1 MEHTKIRAMIV
12 EDEPEALDLL
22 SGLLEATGL
31 ANVIAATSD
40 PSEAIDLIA
49 THEPEILFLDIRMPG
64 ISGFDILNDL
74 NSIGIAMPH
83 VVFTTAHDE
92 YAIKAFDYAAF
103 DYLLKPIDP
112 DRLTATLIR
121 HKAATNPSNGAGAGY
136 GNSTGNG
143 AGSITGNDHSNST
156 GNSTGNG
163 HSHGAGNGNGTLN
176 GKKRETDR
184 QPSDLNN
191 EKILIF
197 RGVTGV
203 TFIDTDDVVF
213 ITADGNYS
221 SFHFISGRIE
231 TVTTLIGNVEMH
243 LGRQFFRTGRSCII
257 NTAYLARIDMKQMT
271 CVFIRGEREYRC
283 EISRDKV
290 KMLMDHMKSRIAEN

>member
-1 MEHTKIRAMIV
+1 MDNMDHPKIRAMIV

-31 ANVIAATSD
+31 ATVVVATTE
-40 PSEAIDLIA
+40 PAEAIDLIGL
-49 THEPEILFLDIRMPG
+49 HEPDMLFLDIRMPG
-64 ISGFDILNDL
+64 FSGFDILNEL
-74 NSIGIAMPH
+74 NSIGTVSTH

-112 DRLTATLIR
+112 DRLTATLLR
-121 HKAATNPSNGAGAGY
+121 HNNTRN
-136 GNSTGNG
+136 T
-143 AGSITGNDHSNST
+143 
-156 GNSTGNG
+156 
-163 HSHGAGNGNGTLN
+163 HGKGNGNGN
-176 GKKRETDR
+176 GNGRKAEAEH
-184 QPSDLNN
+184 QPSVFNN

-221 SFHFISGRIE
+221 GFHFISGRVE
-231 TVTTLIGNVEMH
+231 TVTALIGNIEMH

-271 CVFIRGEREYRC
+271 CVFIRGDREYRC

-290 KMLMDHMKSRIAEN
+290 RTLMDYMKNNIS

>member
-1 MEHTKIRAMIV
+1 MNNPNPDNMDHQKIRAMIV

-22 SGLLEATGL
+22 SGLLEGTGL
-31 ANVIAATSD
+31 ATVIASTTE
-40 PSEAIDLIA
+40 PSEAIDLIV
-49 THEPEILFLDIRMPG
+49 THEPGILFLDIRMPG
-64 ISGFDILNDL
+64 MSGFDILNDL
-74 NSIGIAMPH
+74 NSMGTAMPH

-121 HKAATNPSNGAGAGY
+121 HNAAGNHTNINDAANGTGV
-136 GNSTGNG
+136 GNG
-143 AGSITGNDHSNST
+143 K
-156 GNSTGNG
+156 NG
-163 HSHGAGNGNGTLN
+163 
-176 GKKRETDR
+176 EPDR
-184 QPSDLNN
+184 QSSDLNN

-221 SFHFISGRIE
+221 SFHFISGRVE
-231 TVTTLIGNVEMH
+231 TVTALIGNVEMH

-257 NTAYLARIDMKQMT
+257 NTAYLARIDMKQMA

-290 KMLMDHMKSRIAEN
+290 KMLMDHMKNRISER